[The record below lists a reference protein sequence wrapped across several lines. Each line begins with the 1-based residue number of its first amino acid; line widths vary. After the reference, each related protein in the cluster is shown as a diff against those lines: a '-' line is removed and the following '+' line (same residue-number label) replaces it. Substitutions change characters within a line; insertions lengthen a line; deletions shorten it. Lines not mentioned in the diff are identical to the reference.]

1 MLDDVGFR
9 IAAGEVVAL
18 LGPSGAGKTTLF
30 RCLTQL
36 VEADQGKIRLLGC
49 AIGGL
54 APRALRRARREVGLV
69 FQQHNLIRRRS
80 ALDNVLAG
88 RLAEIPLWRVAAR
101 RFGDAERQRAFA
113 ALDRVGLLEFA
124 GRRADRLSGGQQQR
138 VAIARVLAQQSRVI
152 LADEP
157 VASLDPAS
165 AVAVLSLLRELARQD
180 GIAVLCSLHQV
191 DLVPGFADRVLGL
204 SAGRLI
210 ADEPIADFRLDHA
223 DGRYAQPDVGR

>member
-1 MLDDVGFR
+1 M
-9 IAAGEVVAL
+9 
-18 LGPSGAGKTTLF
+18 F
-30 RCLTQL
+30 RCLTRL
-36 VEADQGKIRLLGC
+36 VEADSGEINLLDHAIR
-49 AIGGL
+49 GL

-88 RLAEIPLWRVAAR
+88 RLAEMPLWRVAAR
-101 RFGDAERQRAFA
+101 SFGAAERQRGYA

-124 GRRADRLSGGQQQR
+124 ERRADRLSGGQQQR

-157 VASLDPAS
+157 VASLDPVS
-165 AVAVLSLLRELARQD
+165 AVAILSLLRELARQD

-191 DLVPGFADRVLGL
+191 DLVPGFADRVLAL
-204 SAGRLI
+204 NAGRLI
-210 ADEPIADFRLDHA
+210 ADEPIAEFRLTHGRDRHA
-223 DGRYAQPDVGR
+223 TPR